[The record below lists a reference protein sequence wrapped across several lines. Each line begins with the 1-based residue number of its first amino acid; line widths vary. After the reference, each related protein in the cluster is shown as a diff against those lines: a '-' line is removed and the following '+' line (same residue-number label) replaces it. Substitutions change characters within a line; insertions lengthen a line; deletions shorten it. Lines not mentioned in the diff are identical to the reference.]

1 MTRTRDPDKTRR
13 KILEAAFKEMYQ
25 VGYQAASLDRILKE
39 AGVTKGALYHHFRGK
54 LQMGHAVVDEL
65 IAGFMLSRWAEPL
78 SQPGD
83 PIVQMK
89 DVMSH
94 VCDRDMLAA
103 MGNVVRG
110 CPLNN
115 LAQEMSS
122 VDEGFRQ
129 RISHVFN
136 LWRESISNALQR
148 GQSEGMVR
156 DDIQPDQTAGFI
168 VAMIEGSAGVAKN
181 EQSLESLKSNFD
193 MIGLFP
199 DGLRPQ
205 AQLAA

>member
-1 MTRTRDPDKTRR
+1 MARTRDPNKTRR

-25 VGYQAASLDRILKE
+25 VGYQAASLDKILKE
-39 AGVTKGALYHHFRGK
+39 AGVTKGALYHHFRSK
-54 LQMGHAVVDEL
+54 LELGYAVVDQVVG
-65 IAGFMLSRWAEPL
+65 GFVQERWVEPL
-78 SQPGD
+78 SQGD

-89 DVMSH
+89 SAMSH
-94 VCDRDMLAA
+94 VCDCDVFAGT
-103 MGNVVRG
+103 GNVVRG

-129 RISHVFN
+129 RISHVFDV
-136 LWRESISNALQR
+136 WRESISHALQR
-148 GQSEGMVR
+148 GQSEGTVR
-156 DDIQPDQTAGFI
+156 EDIEPDQTAGFI

-193 MIGLFP
+193 MIGLFM

-205 AQLAA
+205 AQLVA

>member
-1 MTRTRDPDKTRR
+1 MTRTRDPDKTKY
-13 KILEAAFKEMYQ
+13 KILVAAFKEMYQ
-25 VGYQAASLDRILKE
+25 VGYQAASLDKILKE

-54 LQMGHAVVDEL
+54 LELGYAVVDQVV
-65 IAGFMLSRWAEPL
+65 AGFVQERWVEPL
-78 SQPGD
+78 LQGD

-89 DVMSH
+89 GAMSH
-94 VCDRDMLAA
+94 VCACDMFAA

-129 RISHVFN
+129 RISHVFDM
-136 LWRESISNALQR
+136 WRESISNALQR
-148 GQSEGMVR
+148 GQSEGTVR
-156 DDIQPDQTAGFI
+156 DDIEPDQTAGFI

-193 MIGLFP
+193 MIGLFL

-205 AQLAA
+205 DQLVA